1 MRYPAIAIGFLI
13 AILGTAAVVA
23 PALPLALAES
33 LLNQVGLYAVA
44 GGRVL
49 IGIVIL
55 LAAGISRAPITLRI
69 LGSFIIIA
77 GLATPIIGVE
87 RSRALFEWWVG
98 LGEGLMRATA
108 GIVMLI
114 GASLIYALLPRRL
127 SAE

>member
-1 MRYPAIAIGFLI
+1 MRYPAIAIGFVI
-13 AILGTAAVVA
+13 AILGTTVVVA
-23 PALPLALAES
+23 PALPLAIAES
-33 LLNQVGLYAVA
+33 LLNPVGLYVVA
-44 GGRVL
+44 GGRVV

-69 LGSFIIIA
+69 LGIFIIIA
-77 GLATPIIGVE
+77 GFATPIFGVE

-98 LGEGLMRATA
+98 QGEGLMRAAA

>member
-1 MRYPAIAIGFLI
+1 MRYPAIAIGFVI
-13 AILGTAAVVA
+13 AILGTTVVVA
-23 PALPLALAES
+23 PALPLAIAES
-33 LLNQVGLYAVA
+33 LLNPVGLYVVA
-44 GGRVL
+44 GGRVV

-69 LGSFIIIA
+69 LGIFIIIA
-77 GLATPIIGVE
+77 GFATPIIGVE
-87 RSRALFEWWVG
+87 RSRALFEWWVSQ
-98 LGEGLMRATA
+98 GEGLMRAAA